1 MILETLKYF
10 SDIYIKFI
18 ILYKMNLLLA
28 VKITKQFKKLAT
40 RYFSKGNL
48 FIFNK
53 IGFKC

>member
-40 RYFSKGNL
+40 R
-48 FIFNK
+48 
-53 IGFKC
+53 